1 MYGMQVII
9 YPTEHKWK
17 ADGRIALIWDGLENT
32 SENVISTIIE
42 HKDELGFIVDDVS
55 KIRAMLLGIMYKDN
69 YEINNYMEL
78 ANIEP
83 TTFNEWLID

>member
-9 YPTEHKWK
+9 YPTEHKGK
-17 ADGRIALIWDGLENT
+17 ADGRIVLIWDGSENT
-32 SENVISTIIE
+32 SEDVISTIIE
-42 HKDELGFIVDDVS
+42 HKDELGFIIDDVN

>member
-17 ADGRIALIWDGLENT
+17 ADGQIALIWDGLENT
-32 SENVISTIIE
+32 SEDVISTIIE
-42 HKDELGFIVDDVS
+42 HKDELGFIIDDVS

-83 TTFNEWLID
+83 TIFNEWLD